1 MSGPEPE
8 PEPYVRPQTVSQS
21 FEEAKLYTV
30 NGSNVNNENEKMG
43 AKIEETAFSERNKL
57 TRNKEKQYKTYLEWK
72 LGCDDVRIHNWKLV
86 DLSNEY
92 KEKTRSQQNEY
103 KEKTRSQQ
111 NEYKENT
118 RSKLDDQLPD
128 VIVEFSCKGYFHNKF
143 NISYNEIKD
152 NKDILEVM
160 YSVYEYDQLDLNITD
175 KEILKEQIK
184 KTRLWIK
191 TKEKELQTT
200 KDNEELRNKLE
211 KAKQALADAEKLVQG
226 PKQVM
231 KPHSRDALPQFKA
244 AGIEKP
250 IREAFTEQ
258 FGDNEINTTNNNL
271 AYVNKIELNV
281 ADPFDYLRWWYQQYE
296 NMSKLEIMEGI
307 VNGRKP
313 KQAKEFQ
320 RKIGYK
326 FKVLKDAF
334 KEARETLNPNEDPII
349 RLFDTTNLNM
359 NSDDFGTPINK
370 RTMGELFT
378 LKYKGVFYYVMV
390 DAENNIEI
398 RLATYLNKEAKEAAE
413 IEAREEYELEEE
425 LKKQLAEAS
434 DSDKDYKTEDNESYD
449 SDSSDMS
456 L

>member
-1 MSGPEPE
+1 MSQYLEILK
-8 PEPYVRPQTVSQS
+8 Q
-21 FEEAKLYTV
+21 AKSYKV
-30 NGSNVNNENEKMG
+30 NRSKINDENQKMG
-43 AKIEETAFSERNKL
+43 AKIEETAFNKRNNL
-57 TRNKEKQYKTYLEWK
+57 TRDKETQYITYLKLK
-72 LGCDDVRIHNWKLV
+72 LGCEDVRIHNWKLV
-86 DLSNEY
+86 DLSNGY
-92 KEKTRSQQNEY
+92 KE
-103 KEKTRSQQ
+103 EKRNQP
-111 NEYKENT
+111 
-118 RSKLDDQLPD
+118 LDDKIPD

-175 KEILKEQIK
+175 KKILEQQIK
-184 KTRLWIK
+184 KTTLWIK
-191 TKEKELQTT
+191 EKKRELES
-200 KDNEELRNKLE
+200 KDDQELRNKLE

-250 IREAFTEQ
+250 IREAFAEQ

-334 KEARETLNPNEDPII
+334 RKAEKTLNPNEPNEDPII
-349 RLFDTTNLNM
+349 RLFDTTDLNV
-359 NSDDFGTPINK
+359 NSDDFGTQINK
-370 RTMGELFT
+370 RTMGDLFT
-378 LKYKGVFYYVMV
+378 LKYDGRFYYVMV
-390 DAENNIEI
+390 DAENYIEI

-413 IEAREEYELEEE
+413 MEAREEELEAGESSDADSIQSEE
-425 LKKQLAEAS
+425 RS
-434 DSDKDYKTEDNESYD
+434 DEDYKTGDDPSYD
-449 SDSSDMS
+449 SDMS